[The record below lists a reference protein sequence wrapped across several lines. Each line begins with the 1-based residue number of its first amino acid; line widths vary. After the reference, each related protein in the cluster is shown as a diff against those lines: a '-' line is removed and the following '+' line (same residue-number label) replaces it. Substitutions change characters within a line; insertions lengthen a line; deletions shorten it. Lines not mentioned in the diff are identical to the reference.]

1 MFAWFQKSDVF
12 TEGEEE
18 LEDETTVNG
27 AEEDDDDD
35 DDEVG
40 EEEEDH
46 DKSIEFRSEVGSSG
60 KEGFRRRRFL
70 WPVMVCLWLD
80 FT

>member
-1 MFAWFQKSDVF
+1 MTTFQKSDIF

-27 AEEDDDDD
+27 AEEEDDD

-46 DKSIEFRSEVGSSG
+46 DKSIEFRSEIGSSG
-60 KEGFRRRRFL
+60 KILVVFL
-70 WPVMVCLWLD
+70 LKCIG
-80 FT
+80 

>member
-1 MFAWFQKSDVF
+1 M
-12 TEGEEE
+12 
-18 LEDETTVNG
+18 EDETTVNG

-35 DDEVG
+35 DDDVG

-60 KEGFRRRRFL
+60 KKGIIWKRFL
-70 WPVMVCLWLD
+70 
-80 FT
+80 